1 MRNVSLMIRDH
12 ITVGQR
18 HGTMRDGERR
28 SANQKDFGVSVAS
41 EDVLAFAERGT
52 ATRPDQATHDTA
64 GVTVCKVHGIGA
76 EGVPESVNGP
86 DISRLTWVIIERS
99 PNLPNQI
106 GQVGLDDERVPP
118 KSSFV
123 SESRMKSSNP
133 TRMIIPRLR

>member
-1 MRNVSLMIRDH
+1 V
-12 ITVGQR
+12 
-18 HGTMRDGERR
+18 RDGERR

-76 EGVPESVNGP
+76 EGVPESLNSP

-106 GQVGLDDERVPP
+106 GQVGVDDERVRP
-118 KSSFV
+118 KAIVQLRFGQ
-123 SESRMKSSNP
+123 
-133 TRMIIPRLR
+133 RLWLVLDENLEQLKGLR